1 MTAQLT
7 GQTSTATDAPL
18 TQPYLAR
25 RQNWVNQLTRH
36 ALMQPDTPALRY
48 QGSTVTWGELDRRV
62 TALADALARRGIGVG
77 DRVMILM
84 LNRTEFVE
92 SFLAANR
99 LGAIAVPVNFR
110 LTAPELAFLVEDCE
124 SRVVITEPV
133 LAGVAGAVREIA
145 PLLETIVVAGGAT
158 EWAMR
163 TCSRKRGRPTSR
175 LMFPTTAP
183 R

>member
-110 LTAPELAFLVEDCE
+110 LTAPELAFLVEDFP
-124 SRVVITEPV
+124 EP
-133 LAGVAGAVREIA
+133 
-145 PLLETIVVAGGAT
+145 GAT
-158 EWAMR
+158 LFSANR
-163 TCSRKRGRPTSR
+163 HYQRPREASVPAYQLTWSADSF
-175 LMFPTTAP
+175 FPGEPGYPLDPAVQP
-183 R
+183 RPGTFRADAS